1 MKAYWTNEVNTF
13 EMQMHSGPDNNHDW
27 WKLREFAK
35 MARILDAEIKCIVEL
50 GGYLNDC
57 KCWI

>member
-1 MKAYWTNEVNTF
+1 MKSYWTNEVNAF
-13 EMQMHSGPDNNHDW
+13 KMQMHSGPDNKHDW
-27 WKLREFAK
+27 WKWREFVK

-57 KCWI
+57 